1 MGKRDSYESGTFCWV
16 DLTTTDAEGAKAF
29 YSELFGWEFRNDE
42 IPGGVYT
49 IRHGDVVAAIDQQD
63 EQPAH
68 WNSYVSVTSAEETTA
83 RAKQLGARIL
93 EEPFDVAGFG
103 RLAVFADPAG
113 AVLCV
118 WEPRALIG
126 AGRVKCVGCRGGNG
140 PQARDSEA
148 AGDF

>member
-1 MGKRDSYESGTFCWV
+1 MGKRDSYESGTFRWV

-68 WNSYVSVTSAEETTA
+68 
-83 RAKQLGARIL
+83 
-93 EEPFDVAGFG
+93 
-103 RLAVFADPAG
+103 
-113 AVLCV
+113 
-118 WEPRALIG
+118 
-126 AGRVKCVGCRGGNG
+126 
-140 PQARDSEA
+140 
-148 AGDF
+148 